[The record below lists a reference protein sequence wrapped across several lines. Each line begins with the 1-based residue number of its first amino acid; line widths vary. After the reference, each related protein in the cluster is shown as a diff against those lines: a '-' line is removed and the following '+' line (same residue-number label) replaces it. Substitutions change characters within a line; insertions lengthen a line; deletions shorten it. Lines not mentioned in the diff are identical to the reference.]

1 MRGYFSLIGGG
12 NTVPN
17 SVARYGKILL
27 FDVFLLNFL
36 VFEMLSLLT
45 LLSVL
50 LVETERSLL
59 VIIGVDHH
67 SLDLGN

>member
-12 NTVPN
+12 NTVPY
-17 SVARYGKILL
+17 SVASYGKVLL

-36 VFEMLSLLT
+36 VFKMLSLLT

-50 LVETERSLL
+50 LVKTERSLL
-59 VIIGVDHH
+59 VVIGVDHH